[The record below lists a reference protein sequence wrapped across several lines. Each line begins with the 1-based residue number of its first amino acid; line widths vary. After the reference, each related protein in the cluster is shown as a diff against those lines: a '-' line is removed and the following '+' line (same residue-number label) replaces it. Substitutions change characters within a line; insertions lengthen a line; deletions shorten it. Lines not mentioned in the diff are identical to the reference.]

1 MNELFRR
8 SYGLTVRA
16 QKDEARSVDVVA
28 SSTALDGYGEIVA
41 QDWDLR
47 RYEANPVVLYG
58 HNSWGMP
65 IGHASNVRVEGEK
78 LLATLNFV
86 DARANPLA
94 EQVWQGILQGS
105 LRAVSVGFRSKKGSM
120 QNIDGRDV
128 FVLAGNELM
137 EISVV
142 PIPANPEAIAQEA
155 KAFNDQLRAL
165 VARSQEPTPMS
176 KPTIITL
183 AALVPVLALAASAT
197 EEDALAEAGRLKA
210 LERDVLGTTG
220 AKSGTEAIGIIQ
232 AGKAALGRVAE
243 LEAEVAKAAADAE
256 KRERA
261 DLIAKGRSSKKLAPS
276 LLKWAE
282 ECPLDSLRAF
292 LDAAPAIPQLADAP
306 EVEPAHA
313 ATTLTHDGKSWGELS
328 PSEKHA
334 LYEDNHDL
342 YVAMRDAAKRAA

>member
-16 QKDEARSVDVVA
+16 QKDEGRSVDVVA
-28 SSTALDGYGEIVA
+28 SSTAIDGYGEIVA

-58 HNSWGMP
+58 HSSWGMP

-128 FVLAGNELM
+128 YVLAGNELM

-142 PIPANPEAIAQEA
+142 PIPANPDAVAQEA

-165 VARSQEPTPMS
+165 VARSQETPMS
-176 KPTIITL
+176 KPSILTL
-183 AALVPVLALAASAT
+183 AALVPALALAASAT
-197 EEDALAEAGRLKA
+197 EEDVLAEAGRLKA
-210 LERDVLGTTG
+210 LERDLLGATG
-220 AKSGTEAIGIIQ
+220 AKSGAEALGVVQ
-232 AGKAALGRVAE
+232 AGKAALARVGE
-243 LEAEVAKAAADAE
+243 LEAEVAKAAEAAE
-256 KRERA
+256 ARDRA
-261 DLIAKGRSSKKLAPS
+261 DLIEKGRAAKKLAPS
-276 LLKWAE
+276 LLDWAKA
-282 ECPLDSLRAF
+282 CPLDALRSF
-292 LDAAPAIPQLADAP
+292 LENAPAIPQLAAAP
-306 EVEPAHA
+306 ASEPGHTA
-313 ATTLTHDGKSWGELS
+313 ATLTHDGKSWGELS

-334 LYEDNHDL
+334 LYEANHDL
-342 YVAMRDAAKRAA
+342 YVAMRDAAKLSA